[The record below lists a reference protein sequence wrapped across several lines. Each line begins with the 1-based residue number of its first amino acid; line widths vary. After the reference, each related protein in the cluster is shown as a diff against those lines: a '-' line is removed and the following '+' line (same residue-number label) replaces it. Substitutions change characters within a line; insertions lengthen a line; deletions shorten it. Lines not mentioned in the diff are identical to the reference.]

1 MVLQEN
7 YRNQSELITKMLIID
22 WLHAS
27 AANKR
32 NALFDKNKSIAE
44 TKLFLNLFLNFNY
57 HLFET
62 KSLTSS
68 DLIEPRI
75 AEFKQQYAPDYTLL
89 TPVASISISE
99 DQRKNPKQSFGRV
112 RLELV
117 THISF
122 AIRAFHAILIGE
134 PK

>member
-44 TKLFLNLFLNFNY
+44 TKLFINLFMNFNY

-62 KSLTSS
+62 KKLTSS
-68 DLIEPRI
+68 DLVEPRI
-75 AEFKQQYAPDYTLL
+75 LEFKRKFAANYTLVP
-89 TPVASISISE
+89 PVASLSISE
-99 DQRKNPKQSFGRV
+99 
-112 RLELV
+112 E
-117 THISF
+117 
-122 AIRAFHAILIGE
+122 E
-134 PK
+134 